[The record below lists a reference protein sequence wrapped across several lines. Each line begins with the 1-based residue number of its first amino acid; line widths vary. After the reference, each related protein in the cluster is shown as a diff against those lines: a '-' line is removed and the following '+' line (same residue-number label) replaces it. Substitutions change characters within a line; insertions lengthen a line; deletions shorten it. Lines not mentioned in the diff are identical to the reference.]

1 MKLVKK
7 IEIVTDS
14 LEVQNVVSVLE
25 KHNVSGYTIIK
36 DVSGKGERGLRDSEG
51 LTDVLKNS
59 MIIVA
64 VEEEE
69 VQAIVNSIQP
79 VLKRFGGI
87 CLVSD
92 AEWLVH

>member
-14 LEVQNVVSVLE
+14 LEVQNVVSALE